1 MRWITN
7 PNSLIE
13 IDGGYGEGGGQIL
26 RIGVAFSALTGKS
39 VRIFNIRAN
48 RPKPGLANQHIT
60 SIKSVAELSG
70 AEVENLHKGSQ
81 EIHFVPGELSSGDF
95 RFDIG
100 TAGSVTLVLQACLLP
115 ALSSD
120 HRCRIS
126 VTGGTDVRWSPPW
139 DYFEHVFLPVL
150 RRIGGD
156 VTVEKVRRGYYPRGG
171 GHIRVT
177 VNPCKKLS
185 GQKWTD
191 LPPVERIDGFAH
203 VGNLPGHILERMEEA
218 LSRLEDIAETTIRT
232 ESLKEDRATG
242 QGGAVV
248 LRAVAGDIILGS
260 DALAERGVKAEEVAR
275 NAADALLRERDAGAT
290 VDTHLSDQILPYLA
304 IADGPS
310 TFVVKEITG
319 HAKTHMWLLEKFL
332 DVSFQ
337 TMKLDR
343 RWRIEVQ
350 PSRTWRV

>member
-1 MRWITN
+1 
-7 PNSLIE
+7 
-13 IDGGYGEGGGQIL
+13 
-26 RIGVAFSALTGKS
+26 
-39 VRIFNIRAN
+39 
-48 RPKPGLANQHIT
+48 
-60 SIKSVAELSG
+60 
-70 AEVENLHKGSQ
+70 
-81 EIHFVPGELSSGDF
+81 
-95 RFDIG
+95 
-100 TAGSVTLVLQACLLP
+100 
-115 ALSSD
+115 
-120 HRCRIS
+120 
-126 VTGGTDVRWSPPW
+126 
-139 DYFEHVFLPVL
+139 
-150 RRIGGD
+150 
-156 VTVEKVRRGYYPRGG
+156 
-171 GHIRVT
+171 

-191 LPPVERIDGFAH
+191 LPSVERIDGFAH
-203 VGNLPGHILERMEEA
+203 VGNLPGHILERMERA
-218 LSRLEDIAETTIRT
+218 LSGLEDVAETTIRT

-242 QGGAVV
+242 QGGAIV

-290 VDTHLSDQILPYLA
+290 ADMHLSDQILPFLA

-337 TMKLDR
+337 TRKLDG
-343 RWRIEVQ
+343 RWRIEIQ

>member
-1 MRWITN
+1 
-7 PNSLIE
+7 LIE

-26 RIGVAFSALTGKS
+26 RMAVAFSALTGKD

-48 RPKPGLANQHIT
+48 RPKPGLANQHLT
-60 SIKSVAELSG
+60 SIRSVAELSG
-70 AEVENLHKGSQ
+70 AKVENLHKGSM
-81 EIHFVPGELSSGDF
+81 EVHFVPGELSGGDF

-100 TAGSVTLVLQACLLP
+100 TAGSVPRVLQACLLP
-115 ALSSD
+115 ALSSG
-120 HRCRIS
+120 RGCRIS
-126 VTGGTDVRWSPPW
+126 VTGGTDVKWSPPW

-171 GHIRVT
+171 GHVRVT
-177 VNPCKKLS
+177 VNPCKELT
-185 GQKWTD
+185 GQEWTD
-191 LPPVERIDGFAH
+191 LPSVERIDGFVH
-203 VGNLPGHILERMEEA
+203 VGNLPGHILERMERA
-218 LSRLEDIAETTIRT
+218 LSGLEDVAETTIRT
-232 ESLKEDRATG
+232 EGLKEDRATG

-248 LRAVAGDIILGS
+248 LRAVAGDVILGS

-290 VDTHLSDQILPYLA
+290 ADMHLSDQILPYLA

-310 TFVVKEITG
+310 TFAVKEITG

-337 TMKLDR
+337 TRKLDG
-343 RWRIEVQ
+343 RWRIEIR